1 MGSLDQADRS
11 LHDVKLFA
19 LTPAGHL
26 RWYASGPTARFEP
39 GDLVFPEAL
48 RGVAGEPRTVHV
60 RDLRVATPL
69 DFPLLSALALKPRQ
83 TSAWKIAHVLDQ
95 RAAGSYPRHV
105 YELWFHKKLAG
116 PLLSALAV
124 LLLAPLVQQV
134 QRLGAM
140 PLLFVGL
147 ATGFLCF
154 VADAIMAG
162 LGEAGLLL
170 PIIAAWSLDGL
181 LAIVIVVAP
190 FTVAASKTTE

>member
-1 MGSLDQADRS
+1 MEDAFFI
-11 LHDVKLFA
+11 VV
-19 LTPAGHL
+19 TM
-26 RWYASGPTARFEP
+26 ASATI
-39 GDLVFPEAL
+39 
-48 RGVAGEPRTVHV
+48 
-60 RDLRVATPL
+60 RVATPL

-95 RAAGSYPRHV
+95 RATGSYPRHV

-134 QRLGAM
+134 HRLGAM

-162 LGEAGLLL
+162 LGGR
-170 PIIAAWSLDGL
+170 AAPTSGTWGMPTKKRS
-181 LAIVIVVAP
+181 
-190 FTVAASKTTE
+190 ASHG